1 MRNAENGLGSLAE
14 IDRRIGLMA
23 ATRGTAGI
31 VDAVREYLA
40 SWPRERILKV
50 QEVDG
55 GWGPFDARQ
64 QPVLVRGPDHI
75 LILGESLRRHRDALE
90 EAGFTPTPEFL
101 EVELFFSLAR
111 QVVEGWMRENVAARA
126 GGAHRERPAAQGI
139 FRRAA

>member
-1 MRNAENGLGSLAE
+1 MRNAEGGLESLAE

-23 ATRGTAGI
+23 AKGGTAGI

-40 SWPRERILKV
+40 CWPRERILKV

-75 LILGESLRRHRDALE
+75 IILGESLHRHRNALKD
-90 EAGFTPTPEFL
+90 AGFTPTTEFL
-101 EVELFFSLAR
+101 EIELFFSLAR
-111 QVVEGWMRENVAARA
+111 QVVEDWKRENGARLVRA
-126 GGAHRERPAAQGI
+126 DSRGI
-139 FRRAA
+139 SRRAA

>member
-1 MRNAENGLGSLAE
+1 MRNAESGLDSLAE

-23 ATRGTAGI
+23 ATGGTAGI

-40 SWPRERILKV
+40 LWPRERILKV

-75 LILGESLRRHRDALE
+75 IVLGETLHRHRNALKE
-90 EAGFTPTPEFL
+90 SGFTPTTEFL
-101 EVELFFSLAR
+101 EIELFFSLAR
-111 QVVEGWMRENVAARA
+111 QVVENWKRA
-126 GGAHRERPAAQGI
+126 SGAQLHQADSRGYS
-139 FRRAA
+139 RRAA